1 MTDIAI
7 ADVAE
12 AQPTTGPAAGMSR
25 PAAEFVFIVG
35 ISRSGT
41 TLVKNILNASSRVG
55 IATENHFLGHLIPRE
70 GARHVFRRFGDLR
83 DDRNIE
89 RLVDFVYTGGMATA
103 SRLRGMS
110 RQWRWTVR
118 NVPRDEFLRRLLAG
132 DRSERAIFTTLL
144 EAYAEKKGK
153 TIKGEKTP
161 AHVRYV
167 DTLFAWYPDA
177 RVIHMIRDP
186 RGIYV
191 SELRRRT
198 QTPESV
204 PYRLLAR
211 APRMLAAA
219 VLLETTIVWAESIW
233 RLRRHRRRYRDNYLG
248 VRFEDLVG
256 DPEREVRRICD
267 FLGVAFEPVMLDQ
280 VVVSWGQRLGERGID
295 HGAADRWRTTIGPIA
310 NRWLGAWFA
319 GTLRSLGYRP

>member
-1 MTDIAI
+1 MTDTAL
-7 ADVAE
+7 AGVAAE
-12 AQPTTGPAAGMSR
+12 APVARR
-25 PAAEFVFIVG
+25 PDTPRRRSAEFVFIVG
-35 ISRSGT
+35 VSRSGT

-70 GARHVFRRFGDLR
+70 GARHVFRRFGDLA
-83 DDRNIE
+83 DDRNVE
-89 RLVDFVYTGGMATA
+89 HLVDFVYSGGMATA

-118 NVPRDEFLRRLLAG
+118 NVPRAEFLRRLLAG
-132 DRSERAIFTTLL
+132 DRSERAIFTVLL
-144 EAYAEKKGK
+144 ETYAEKKGK

-167 DTLFAWYPDA
+167 DTLFEWYPDA

-191 SELRRRT
+191 SELRRRIR
-198 QTPESV
+198 TPESV
-204 PYRLLAR
+204 PYRILARVPRLLAG
-211 APRMLAAA
+211 A

-233 RLRRHRRRYRDNYLG
+233 RLRRNRRQYGDNYLG

-256 DPEREVRRICD
+256 EPDREVRRICE
-267 FLGVAFEPVMLDQ
+267 FLGIEFEAAMLDQ

-295 HGAADRWRTTIGPIA
+295 RGAADRWRTNIGPIA
-310 NRWLGAWFA
+310 ERWLRAWFG

>member
-1 MTDIAI
+1 MTDTAL
-7 ADVAE
+7 AGVAAE
-12 AQPTTGPAAGMSR
+12 APVARR
-25 PAAEFVFIVG
+25 PDTPRRRSAEFVFIVG
-35 ISRSGT
+35 VSRSGT
-41 TLVKNILNASSRVG
+41 TLVKNILNVSSRVG

-70 GARHVFRRFGDLR
+70 GARHVFRRFGDLA
-83 DDRNIE
+83 DDRNVE
-89 RLVDFVYTGGMATA
+89 RLVDFVYSGGMATA

-118 NVPRDEFLRRLLAG
+118 NVPRAEFLRRLLAG
-132 DRSERAIFTTLL
+132 DRSERAIFTALL
-144 EAYAEKKGK
+144 ETYAEKKGK

-167 DTLFAWYPDA
+167 DTLFEWYPDA

-191 SELRRRT
+191 SELRRRI

-204 PYRLLAR
+204 PYRILAGVPRLLAG
-211 APRMLAAA
+211 A

-233 RLRRHRRRYRDNYLG
+233 RLRRNRRQYGDNYLG

-256 DPEREVRRICD
+256 EPDREVRRICE
-267 FLGVAFEPVMLDQ
+267 FLGIEFEAAMLDQ

-295 HGAADRWRTTIGPIA
+295 RGAADRWRTNIGPIA
-310 NRWLGAWFA
+310 ERWLRAWFG